1 MYMLHVICNCT
12 FFLSLGLNYEEVQS
26 ALTDQLKAQPS
37 LPPSLRDV
45 ERSLKEKEMRRRDRG
60 DNTGKDKRNNDV
72 AASRMSHLRKRER
85 SPDAGGAGVSDVVCS
100 KCGKRGHKEDT
111 CYSKTKEGGGD
122 VDGVLPPG
130 LESTIVTASS
140 TNTKAMSNTPPN
152 IKKKSNKKRKSNS
165 SGGGT
170 GTGSNDNDHDND
182 DEDLFAVNN
191 DDKMSL
197 LSEKERETLK
207 SILDEAEI
215 GK

>member
-1 MYMLHVICNCT
+1 MLHVICNCT

-100 KCGKRGHKEDT
+100 KCGKRGHKDDT
-111 CYSKTKEGGGD
+111 CYSKTKEG
-122 VDGVLPPG
+122 VLPPR
-130 LESTIVTASS
+130 LESTIDTASS
-140 TNTKAMSNTPPN
+140 TNTRAMSNTPPN
-152 IKKKSNKKRKSNS
+152 IKKKSNKRRKSNS
-165 SGGGT
+165 SGGT

-191 DDKMSL
+191 NDKMSL

>member
-1 MYMLHVICNCT
+1 MLHVICNCT

-100 KCGKRGHKEDT
+100 KCGKRGHKDDT
-111 CYSKTKEGGGD
+111 CYSKTKEG
-122 VDGVLPPG
+122 VLPPR
-130 LESTIVTASS
+130 L
-140 TNTKAMSNTPPN
+140 
-152 IKKKSNKKRKSNS
+152 
-165 SGGGT
+165 GT

-191 DDKMSL
+191 NDKMSL